1 MKKIIMV
8 LVALTLTIVLA
19 ACGDNEEENAKKD
32 EQQSANKTEEQA
44 QPQEQ
49 NVEVTEKEKVDEKTP
64 VVSINGEEIKGETY
78 NPLYMQ
84 IKMQMAQ
91 FGQDVSDVT
100 AVKDQTLNMI
110 VEQKLIRNDA
120 KDKGLEVTDKE
131 VQKEFDTIKE
141 QNGDQLKK
149 VLKQF
154 KMSEEDFKNQLAND
168 LVTQKYIDSE
178 IDVKVTDKEIEEYY
192 NKIKEQNK
200 EIGKLKEVKEPI
212 KSQLKKDKTSK
223 KLQEKVKKLKEDAE
237 VEKMI

>member
-8 LVALTLTIVLA
+8 LVALTFTIVLA

>member
-8 LVALTLTIVLA
+8 LVALTFTIVLA
-19 ACGDNEEENAKKD
+19 ACGDKEENAKEDKGQ
-32 EQQSANKTEEQA
+32 EANKTEEQA

-49 NVEVTEKEKVDEKTP
+49 NVEVTEKEKVDEGKP

-110 VEQKLIRNDA
+110 VEQKLIRDDA
-120 KDKGLEVTDKE
+120 KDKGMEVTDKE

-200 EIGKLKEVKEPI
+200 EIGKLEEVKEPI

-223 KLQEKVKKLKEDAE
+223 KLQEKVKKLKEDAK

>member
-8 LVALTLTIVLA
+8 LVALTFTIVLA

-192 NKIKEQNK
+192 NKIKEQNE

>member
-44 QPQEQ
+44 QSQEQ

-200 EIGKLKEVKEPI
+200 EIGKLEEVKEPI